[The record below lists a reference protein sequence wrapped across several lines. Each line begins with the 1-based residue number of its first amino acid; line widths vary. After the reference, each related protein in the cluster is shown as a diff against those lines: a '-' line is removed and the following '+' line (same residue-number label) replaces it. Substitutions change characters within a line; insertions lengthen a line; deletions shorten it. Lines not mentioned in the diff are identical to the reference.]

1 MEVICMG
8 CNGGDYAWWGIM
20 YGGVC
25 VGGGEGWRGNCPWD
39 LRYILP
45 QLVIHSLYLC
55 GQDGISRVN
64 FFFQL
69 RATEP
74 DGTPIAGE
82 VVTITANIHPGIS
95 HYQETFKVPAN
106 GLVDFTINVIGNDT
120 KSLSITVSHTFC

>member
-1 MEVICMG
+1 MPPLKPKFEISAPGAYSRKYGISKNKTDVINFFVVVGEGGYLQGEDNLVGGGGIYMEVICMG

-55 GQDGISRVN
+55 G
-64 FFFQL
+64 
-69 RATEP
+69 
-74 DGTPIAGE
+74 
-82 VVTITANIHPGIS
+82 
-95 HYQETFKVPAN
+95 
-106 GLVDFTINVIGNDT
+106 
-120 KSLSITVSHTFC
+120 